1 MANRWKHISL
11 FTFEK
16 LGFDKNFELT
26 VFQRIHNVHKRN
38 DYIQEIS
45 DTFKILLNQHKTI
58 SLQHQIL
65 RNSYKTYL

>member
-1 MANRWKHISL
+1 MKAYFFIYIREIRFWQK
-11 FTFEK
+11 FWMTV
-16 LGFDKNFELT
+16 LT

-38 DYIQEIS
+38 EYIQEIS

>member
-1 MANRWKHISL
+1 M
-11 FTFEK
+11 TV
-16 LGFDKNFELT
+16 LT

-38 DYIQEIS
+38 EYIQEIS